1 VSTSNTESRKSIRG
15 IKPGNVVELQFL
27 DHVQDGKDAIEFR
40 VWGEVLD
47 ITRTSIRVACW
58 AHVDKSMR
66 DEPEPFN
73 ETTFTIVKKAITAVR
88 VLSEH

>member
-1 VSTSNTESRKSIRG
+1 MSSSSKRTTTIRG
-15 IKPGNVVELQFL
+15 IRPGNIVELQFL

-47 ITRTSIRVACW
+47 ITRTSIRLACW
-58 AHVDKSMR
+58 AHVNKAMR

-73 ETTFTIVKKAITAVR
+73 ETTFTIVKKAITACR
-88 VLSEH
+88 VLAVS